1 MEDELDNK
9 DVTIL
14 PNLPA
19 KITDSTQESKN
30 MEKTD
35 KKYDNIDDIFADA
48 INHYEEHRTS
58 QNRTTQN
65 KQTLQK
71 PPIKTQPI
79 TSNVKKVQ
87 KKKNQKPKI
96 IMDDYNDYDDYDDYD
111 C

>member
-9 DVTIL
+9 DVIIL
-14 PNLPA
+14 TNLPA
-19 KITDSTQESKN
+19 KVTDSTQEPKN

-35 KKYDNIDDIFADA
+35 KKYEVIDDIFADA
-48 INHYEEHRTS
+48 INHYEDHGTT
-58 QNRTTQN
+58 QNKTTQN
-65 KQTLQK
+65 KQTSQK
-71 PPIKTQPI
+71 PPIKTQLI

-96 IMDDYNDYDDYDDYD
+96 IMDDYNDYDDYD